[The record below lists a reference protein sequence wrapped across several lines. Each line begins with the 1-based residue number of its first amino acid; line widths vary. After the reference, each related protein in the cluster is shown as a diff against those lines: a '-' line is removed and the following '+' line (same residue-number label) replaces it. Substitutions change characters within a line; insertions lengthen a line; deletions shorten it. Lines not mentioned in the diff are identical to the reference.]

1 MHAAPPPEKQSV
13 SRRRR
18 HRPQHS
24 QRGRWEWW
32 LAPAIVG
39 LAWLLWT
46 AGDAP
51 QAGPAPQAPSLA
63 AAAAA
68 GASVMAMAA
77 PAASHAAAGAAPFS
91 AVAVQAR
98 EAQRE
103 IWRQRLERAQATLQ
117 AYRDSTRYPHESQP
131 IAAHSDQVYPNQ
143 PISEDLAL
151 KGADGRA
158 VPGVRLRTVQ
168 ERVFVQGQETVR
180 FSVSVV
186 DEQGKPIPL
195 RILRAS
201 ARELPAPRTAAT
213 HADVEMHFNDEGRS
227 GDLQAGDGVYGAQ
240 LQPATQGFDGLLGQI
255 RIEVHLQY
263 RKEQGVA
270 YFDIVYT
277 PDAPATWQA
286 GVREALE
293 DGSLNF
299 YLKAEVREAGRYVV
313 TGRVDDAHG
322 KPFALLTFNDEVE
335 AGAREI
341 RLSLFGKLVRDGKPA
356 FPLTLR
362 DVDAFL
368 LRADAFPD
376 RKLMPRRIGPVHASQ
391 AYPLLSFADKEWT
404 SEERDRY
411 LAELN
416 RDVAESQQ
424 QVDRL
429 KTGP

>member
-1 MHAAPPPEKQSV
+1 MSR
-13 SRRRR
+13 SRRASPLRS
-18 HRPQHS
+18 QH
-24 QRGRWEWW
+24 GRWEWW
-32 LAPAIVG
+32 LAPAVLG
-39 LAWLLWT
+39 LAWLFWT

-63 AAAAA
+63 AAA
-68 GASVMAMAA
+68 GASVMARAAA
-77 PAASHAAAGAAPFS
+77 PATAAAASAAPFS
-91 AVAVQAR
+91 VAGAQAR

-103 IWRQRLERAQATLQ
+103 IWQQRLERAQSTLQ
-117 AYRDSTRYPHESQP
+117 AYRASTRYPHESQP
-131 IAAHSDQVYPNQ
+131 ISAHPDQVHPNQ
-143 PISEDLAL
+143 PIGEDLAL
-151 KGADGRA
+151 KGPDGRA
-158 VPGVRLRTVQ
+158 VPGLRLRTMQ
-168 ERVFVQGQETVR
+168 ERVFVQGQESVR

-201 ARELPAPRTAAT
+201 AREVPAPGAAAT
-213 HADVEMHFNDEGRS
+213 HAELQMNFNDDGAA
-227 GDLQAGDGVYGAQ
+227 GDLQAGDGIYGAQ
-240 LQPATQGFDGLLGQI
+240 LQPATQGFAGLLGQI
-255 RIEVHLQY
+255 RTEVHLQY
-263 RKEQGVA
+263 RKEQGVT

-277 PDAPATWQA
+277 PDAPATWQG

-313 TGRVDDAHG
+313 TGRIDDANG

-376 RKLMPRRIGPVHASQ
+376 RKLMPRRVGAVHASQ
-391 AYPLLSFADKEWT
+391 TYPLLSFADKEWS

-416 RDVAESQQ
+416 RDVAESQK
-424 QVDRL
+424 QVDQL